1 MSKLYTM
8 VGLPGSGKSTWAGA
22 RSDCMVVSTDAIR
35 KELFGDESEQKN
47 GALVFEI
54 AYARLAQAVA
64 LGHDVIFD
72 ATNVKRKSRAEL
84 FKRFPDVEHVAVFVN
99 TPFLVCKERNNQ
111 RERRVPVS
119 VIRRMSYQL
128 EPPTREEGF
137 SQIIEVKEKG

>member
-1 MSKLYTM
+1 MRLYTM
-8 VGLPGSGKSTWAGA
+8 VGVPGSGKSTFAA
-22 RSDCMVVSTDAIR
+22 SHPECMVVSTDTIR

-64 LGHDVIFD
+64 LGHDAIFD

-84 FKRFPDVEHVAVFVN
+84 FKRFPNVEHVAVFVN
-99 TPFLVCKERNNQ
+99 TPFPVCKKRNNQ

-119 VIRRMSYQL
+119 VIKRMTYQL
-128 EPPTREEGF
+128 EPPTLEEGYKE
-137 SQIIEVKEKG
+137 IIEIS

>member
-64 LGHDVIFD
+64 LRHDVIFD
-72 ATNVKRKSRAEL
+72 ATNLKRRNRAEL
-84 FKRFPDVEHVAVFVN
+84 FKRFPNVEHIAVYVN
-99 TPFLVCKERNNQ
+99 TPFLLCKKRNRNRARQ
-111 RERRVPVS
+111 VPVS

-128 EPPTREEGF
+128 EPPILEEGF
-137 SQIIEVKEKG
+137 SQIIEVKEKD

>member
-8 VGLPGSGKSTWAGA
+8 VGLPGSGKSTWASA

-64 LGHDVIFD
+64 LRHDVIFD
-72 ATNVKRKSRAEL
+72 ATNLKRRSRAEL

-99 TPFLVCKERNNQ
+99 TPFPLCKKRNKNRARQ
-111 RERRVPVS
+111 VPVS
-119 VIRRMSYQL
+119 VIRRMFYQL
-128 EPPTREEGF
+128 EPPTKEEGF
-137 SQIIEVKEKG
+137 SQIIEIKEED

>member
-1 MSKLYTM
+1 MRLYTM
-8 VGLPGSGKSTWAGA
+8 VGVPGSGKSTFA
-22 RSDCMVVSTDAIR
+22 SKHPECIVVSTDAIR

-84 FKRFPDVEHVAVFVN
+84 FKRFPNVEHVAVFVN
-99 TPFLVCKERNNQ
+99 TPFPVCKKRNNQ

-119 VIRRMSYQL
+119 VIRRMTYQL
-128 EPPTREEGF
+128 EPPTLEEGYKE
-137 SQIIEVKEKG
+137 IIEIS